1 MITNE
6 NFIELNNNFYT
17 RCRKNARIFNLLTLP
32 SILFGIIVAGY
43 FEYFPLKV
51 EFHSVLLIG
60 LIYFI
65 YLFFIRHNAYYA
77 SCKFKSLFALL
88 TEKLKDYIN
97 NNELTI
103 ADTTKANGNI
113 DHFLK
118 EFTSTIRNTNFSS
131 IASGIFPTLGI
142 LGTFISIAFSMPDFS
157 SGTSSALEEEI
168 TVLLGGVGT
177 AFYVS
182 IYGIFLSI
190 WWIFFEKIGM
200 SRFEHDIIVIKEN
213 TKKFFWTKLDIES
226 IHLRTNMQNF
236 ERMTQLFEQISSN
249 GVIEKINDSI
259 EKRAQLV
266 QHIVKEEQQ
275 LISTINSNIVN
286 FKTLFEEVKLMTADI
301 KTNTQNLEIQNIFNE
316 KISTTL
322 NESVNNLSNSLSN
335 LNEANVK
342 EIYQT
347 VIQNI
352 NTMKDETDRIGWK
365 LSKELNEY
373 DQKFTKNLE
382 NSLEAIDHQTV
393 KIIKDLEQFNDN
405 IKS

>member
-1 MITNE
+1 M
-6 NFIELNNNFYT
+6 Y
-17 RCRKNARIFNLLTLP
+17 
-32 SILFGIIVAGY
+32 
-43 FEYFPLKV
+43 
-51 EFHSVLLIG
+51 
-60 LIYFI
+60 
-65 YLFFIRHNAYYA
+65 
-77 SCKFKSLFALL
+77 ALL

-316 KISTTL
+316 KFSTTL